1 MYLIHRADVYQT
13 AYHWTGQSEASNMVH
28 VNRGYINSAW
38 HLLQQC
44 RGGQYGLNEEGALT
58 EYGLNEEGALTEYNS
73 VHKKE
78 VGQAV
83 QGMLMAYSI
92 GFSRNSL

>member
-28 VNRGYINSAW
+28 VNLGYINSAW

>member
-1 MYLIHRADVYQT
+1 MNEEGALT
-13 AYHWTGQSEASNMVH
+13 E
-28 VNRGYINSAW
+28 
-38 HLLQQC
+38 
-44 RGGQYGLNEEGALT
+44 YGLNEEGALTEYGLNEEGAFT